1 MKKLVYVIILVFAT
15 SISLAQKKEK
25 IKGSKIV
32 TVETKSVE
40 SFEALEVADDI
51 EVFLIKGTECGVE
64 IEADDNLHEAIQ
76 IEISG
81 NILKLS
87 ATKSIISAKKF
98 SVKVTYTDAF
108 KSVVSRNDSKVQ
120 AISGL
125 DLDAISFKSYDA
137 SKLFLNVKSK
147 NFSLV
152 MDDKSKAELNLKSEN
167 TLVTLSKNTSLK
179 ALITT
184 IDLTFDM
191 YQKTKAVIEGDC
203 SNLKLR
209 LDNNANFTGKKLIAK
224 TAALTTEGYTNASI
238 QVDDSVVIDAVG
250 KSEIELY
257 GTQKI
262 EIKQFID
269 SAVLKKKPAK

>member
-1 MKKLVYVIILVFAT
+1 MKKLVYIIILVFAT
-15 SISLAQKKEK
+15 SISLSQKKEK

-152 MDDKSKAELNLKSEN
+152 MDDKSKVELNLKSEN

-191 YQKTKAVIEGDC
+191 YQKTEAVIEGDC

-238 QVDDSVVIDAVG
+238 QVDDSIVIDAVG

-269 SAVLKKKPAK
+269 SAILKKKPAK

>member
-1 MKKLVYVIILVFAT
+1 MKKLVYIIILVFAT
-15 SISLAQKKEK
+15 SITFAQKKEK

-40 SFEALEVADDI
+40 NFESLEVSDDI

-64 IEADDNLHEAIQ
+64 IEADDNLHQA
-76 IEISG
+76 IEISISG
-81 NILKLS
+81 SILKLS
-87 ATKSIISAKKF
+87 ATKNIISAKKF

-108 KSVVSRNDSKVQ
+108 KSVTSRNNSKVN
-120 AISGL
+120 ALTEL
-125 DLDAISFKSYDA
+125 DLDIIDFKSFDS
-137 SKLFLNVKSK
+137 SKLFLNVKST
-147 NFSLV
+147 NFNLV

-167 TLVTLSKNTSLK
+167 TKITLSKNASLK
-179 ALITT
+179 ALLKTNE
-184 IDLTFDM
+184 LAFDM
-191 YQKTKAVIEGDC
+191 YQKSEAIIEGDC

-209 LDNNANFTGKKLIAK
+209 LDNNANFTGKKLVTK
-224 TAALTTEGYTNASI
+224 TADLTTEGYTNASI
-238 QVDDSVVIDAVG
+238 QVDASVIIDAVG

>member
-1 MKKLVYVIILVFAT
+1 MKKLVYIIILVFAT

-167 TLVTLSKNTSLK
+167 ALVTLSKNASLK

-191 YQKTKAVIEGDC
+191 YQKTEAVIEGDC

-238 QVDDSVVIDAVG
+238 QIDDSVVIDAVG